1 MNTCDF
7 EETKHQAL
15 LKFEE
20 LCKEPDKWEL
30 TLDCAGQ
37 MRGFYLYPD
46 LRLNKYE
53 IYFGHEFRITCGGFV
68 LLQMK
73 ASLKRTQSNK
83 YYKLAKGLMDHRRCN
98 LLRYA
103 MKDNAPPIE
112 PKTVT
117 FLRPVEEP
125 TLWSKFKTWMRKD

>member
-20 LCKEPDKWEL
+20 LCKEPDMWEDSPYNFDFMCPAL
-30 TLDCAGQ
+30 KRDRYRIYLDTH
-37 MRGFYLYPD
+37 F
-46 LRLNKYE
+46 
-53 IYFGHEFRITCGGFV
+53 IITCGGFV
-68 LLQMK
+68 LLKMK
-73 ASLKRTQSNK
+73 ASLKRTKANK
-83 YYKLAKGLMDHRRCN
+83 YYKLAKGIEDPKMCN
-98 LLRYA
+98 ELLFA
-103 MKDNAPPIE
+103 MQDDAPPIE